1 MICKWIFL
9 WYLECCTEPSHI
21 NFYQMPPQNILSK
34 SNNAYHFFFLPK
46 APDYSCLK
54 PFKSPVILLV
64 TQASNLYPPLAPTR
78 DTSSTCLGIHL
89 PPCYVWKKKIL
100 RKAWRRLM
108 KHLLKHLR
116 LDRADAATTAQP
128 LGRLKSTLGK
138 REEMGECYA
147 SLRELPQK
155 LTVFF
160 LLIENADCF
169 FFLLLS
175 RSAFMLST
183 VIASLSYLLSCSHLC
198 KTESGEPWFC
208 YENDTCLCVQPLKS
222 HTPQ

>member
-1 MICKWIFL
+1 
-9 WYLECCTEPSHI
+9 
-21 NFYQMPPQNILSK
+21 
-34 SNNAYHFFFLPK
+34 
-46 APDYSCLK
+46 
-54 PFKSPVILLV
+54 
-64 TQASNLYPPLAPTR
+64 
-78 DTSSTCLGIHL
+78 
-89 PPCYVWKKKIL
+89 
-100 RKAWRRLM
+100 M

-160 LLIENADCF
+160 LLMENADCVF
-169 FFLLLS
+169 FFFVLS

-183 VIASLSYLLSCSHLC
+183 VIASRSYLLSCSHLC

-208 YENDTCLCVQPLKS
+208 YEHDTCLCVQPLQS